1 MILVWSSF
9 YASVLPSLN
18 WRGDGCM
25 IWVEFVTTSKPLAPP
40 QNVAVVYSYISF
52 SRLVP
57 RPSLVSILHS
67 EKLGMPCRFYDVI
80 VT

>member
-1 MILVWSSF
+1 MHDMGRVCDHIKAIGS
-9 YASVLPSLN
+9 
-18 WRGDGCM
+18 
-25 IWVEFVTTSKPLAPP
+25 T

-57 RPSLVSILHS
+57 RPSPVSILHS
-67 EKLGMPCRFYDVI
+67 EKLGRPCRFYDVI